1 MLTVEDWK
9 AHSESV
15 IRLPIPDLSM
25 HRNSTTRVEKSYS
38 TASQLV
44 VNIATKI
51 TLILQAVPKIPM
63 WPLHMPSPDLH
74 LVALVRFTGAHE
86 ALLLAS
92 TPLLRK
98 VGYRCMAVSQIMHV

>member
-9 AHSESV
+9 ACSESV
-15 IRLPIPDLSM
+15 IHLPIPNLSM
-25 HRNSTTRVEKSYS
+25 HHNSTMRVEKSYS
-38 TASQLV
+38 TTSQLV

-51 TLILQAVPKIPM
+51 TLILQAVAKIPM
-63 WPLHMPSPDLH
+63 WLHMPSPDLH
-74 LVALVRFTGAHE
+74 LVALVHFTGAHK

-92 TPLLRK
+92 TPLLCK

>member
-9 AHSESV
+9 ARSESV

-25 HRNSTTRVEKSYS
+25 HRNSTTHVEKSYS

-51 TLILQAVPKIPM
+51 TLILQAVAKIPM
-63 WPLHMPSPDLH
+63 RLHMPSPDLH

-92 TPLLRK
+92 TPLLHK